1 MVLPVAPGTAG
12 GLGGPVG
19 VAGRGG
25 TDAPGPAAEAARGLA
40 RICFTCSI
48 NFPES
53 NGLGMCPFAPTAMA
67 LAGSTGFPPPSSN
80 TGMFFR
86 AASALIFSHSS

>member
-19 VAGRGG
+19 AVGRGG
-25 TDAPGPAAEAARGLA
+25 TDAPARGLA